1 MAVRRR
7 RFAVLAFALISL
19 AAAGAGWAQ
28 PIPIPIPTPTP
39 PSVAFP
45 PFDPAACVAKPQHLL
60 IFDMKSGW
68 WSGDGAEF
76 HDLLLPRIVKD
87 CPSIDI
93 EYYFFQHLDGENL
106 PPGLPLP
113 PGVQVGV
120 VGFLS
125 FYPERPGTLN
135 GGFMGATYPSRQW
148 NEYSQIWLL
157 SGSNEDPTDVPTTH
171 EFFLNLL
178 AKLSTT
184 TGAAPQQPAPSIFVG
199 SGIGNNDHGNRVLA
213 SFQLPELFQTHAETV
228 ETPNVGEGAGIQ
240 AVSRLRAGV
249 ELTSHPLFAGVEN
262 VVDRLGIDGSEYETD
277 FLVTANNPFQIVGQN
292 GRGEPSIAVRDTEA
306 RRFVIDAGLQRFY
319 SLFSPTEVGTYR
331 YLQNIIKYLAR

>member
-1 MAVRRR
+1 
-7 RFAVLAFALISL
+7 
-19 AAAGAGWAQ
+19 
-28 PIPIPIPTPTP
+28 
-39 PSVAFP
+39 
-45 PFDPAACVAKPQHLL
+45 VAKPQRLL

-93 EYYFFQHLDGENL
+93 EYYFLQHVDGEE
-106 PPGLPLP
+106 LP
-113 PGVQVGV
+113 PGVTLPPGFQVGV

-125 FYPERPGTLN
+125 FYPDRPGNPN
-135 GGFMGATYPSRQW
+135 GGFMGATYPSRAW
-148 NEYSQIWLL
+148 NEYSQIWFL

-178 AKLSTT
+178 SRLSTT
-184 TGAAPQQPAPSIFVG
+184 TGTAPGQPAPSVFVG
-199 SGIGNNDHGNRVLA
+199 SGIGNLDHGNRVLA
-213 SFQLPELFQTHAETV
+213 SFQLPELFQTHAEIV
-228 ETPNVGEGAGIQ
+228 ETPNVGAGAGVQ
-240 AVSRLRAGV
+240 PMSRLRAGA
-249 ELTSHPLFAGVEN
+249 ELTPHPLFEGVEN
-262 VVDRLGIDGSEYETD
+262 IVDQVGIDGQPYETD
-277 FLVTANNPFQIVGQN
+277 FLPVANNPFQIVGRN
-292 GRGEPSIAVRDTEA
+292 SKGEPAIGVRDTET